1 MVRGRLTICVM
12 RSPSYRPAQV
22 WCFDYTGRPACGAR
36 LDDGQLENPAIVTSY
51 LEGVPPSI
59 FFQVPAVFGSCQKT
73 CAPGNKA
80 AAHRPAL
87 FA

>member
-1 MVRGRLTICVM
+1 M
-12 RSPSYRPAQV
+12 

-59 FFQVPAVFGSCQKT
+59 FFQVPAVFGSCKTT
-73 CAPGNKA
+73 CAPDGNTVA
-80 AAHRPAL
+80 SLRPRL